1 MFRCIWLTMLMAMNW
16 SRGNQETYLTITLD
30 TGACLGRLL
39 LVRECSLTALTDSE
53 PGYFLRAGT
62 CQTQTKLSASHF
74 SIEILLSPSASARVT
89 QLTHFHTQRIILQL
103 RKCDVGAPSASSPFL
118 LLGEIAWNKYS
129 RNIDFLPNSSSINSN
144 EIGSPKLELETKSS

>member
-1 MFRCIWLTMLMAMNW
+1 MFRCIRLTMLMAMNW

-74 SIEILLSPSASARVT
+74 SIEVLLSPNTQCQCSGHSANTFSHATHYSAIEKT
-89 QLTHFHTQRIILQL
+89 WY
-103 RKCDVGAPSASSPFL
+103 GAPSASSPFL
-118 LLGEIAWNKYS
+118 LLREIAWNKYTAEILIS
-129 RNIDFLPNSSSINSN
+129 CQIHHPSI
-144 EIGSPKLELETKSS
+144 LMKSDHQRWS